1 MTRKQK
7 LLFGA
12 SCPVTRLWLSCWN
25 IRDPSG
31 MLSEFIF
38 RDEVTCAEQVGE
50 DAGPMQVCYP
60 LVLNRRTM
68 CKSVR
73 TRRHGQEGH

>member
-25 IRDPSG
+25 IRGPSG

-38 RDEVTCAEQVGE
+38 RDEVTCAEQFGE

-60 LVLNRRTM
+60 LGLNRRTM
-68 CKSVR
+68 CKSVG